1 MCEHTVEK
9 RLNNL
14 NEVQV
19 KEDILFAF
27 YFRNQQLM
35 ILQLCTKHVFDRLSR

>member
-1 MCEHTVEK
+1 MCENTVEK
-9 RLNNL
+9 RPNNL

-27 YFRNQQLM
+27 YCEIN
-35 ILQLCTKHVFDRLSR
+35 S

>member
-19 KEDILFAF
+19 KEDILFDFLLKSTVNDTATV
-27 YFRNQQLM
+27 YKTS
-35 ILQLCTKHVFDRLSR
+35 I

>member
-19 KEDILFAF
+19 KEDILFDFFSKSTVNDTATV
-27 YFRNQQLM
+27 YKTS
-35 ILQLCTKHVFDRLSR
+35 I